1 MKKQLLTIIIAV
13 VMLFTCTACSEG
25 GGWLDLGGNN
35 SGTINVLVYE
45 AGYGTEWLKSLASE
59 YKKRTGVKVNVSVSY
74 VSGEIESQLRSNTL
88 KQDIVMPLSSSIYE
102 HQAKFADL
110 SDVYNAI
117 PKGEDKTIKEK
128 MNQNIYAW
136 HQSNGETIRF
146 MNWIESVCTLFYN
159 KTTLDKLFGEDNYQL
174 PRTTDE
180 LGEFADK
187 IKTASG
193 DSVYPFTY
201 STAASYLDYPI
212 ATWWAQYE
220 GLDNW
225 NDYFKG
231 YYTDETGERSLD
243 KTGDV
248 LLNMP
253 GRRKALE
260 VAKTILSKSSGN
272 VHAHAE
278 KMSHTEAQISFL
290 GQGYGGNTDM
300 KEVAMMFNGDWLE
313 NEMAVY
319 LGYKWADIRLAR
331 MPVISS
337 IVEKLEDTSMTDKEL
352 RELITAIDNGATSY
366 AGVSANDFNRV
377 KQARM
382 MAFTNT
388 FDHSVAV
395 LESSTKKDM
404 AKEFL
409 IFMASDEGQ
418 KIYSE
423 QLGGLTQ
430 SYGYTPEAST
440 ISAFAQSR
448 HTLFGNDFVPISLGS
463 ASPLYY
469 SKNFN
474 WIDNSV
480 KGQLGVYI
488 LNGNIEDVI
497 QTTKTAFQGRWADI
511 ISVAK

>member
-1 MKKQLLTIIIAV
+1 MKKKLLTIFIAV
-13 VMLFTCTACSEG
+13 VMLFTVTACGEG
-25 GGWLDLGGNN
+25 GVFDLGGNN
-35 SGTINVLVYE
+35 SGTINVVVYE

-102 HQAKFADL
+102 HQSKFADL
-110 SDVYNAI
+110 SDVYNAV
-117 PKGEDKTIKEK
+117 PEGEDEAIKDK

-159 KTTLDKLFGEDNYQL
+159 KTTLDKVFGENAYQL

-180 LGEFADK
+180 LGEFADQ
-187 IKTASG
+187 IKNKSG
-193 DSVYPFTY
+193 NTVYPFTY
-201 STAASYLDYPI
+201 STAASYLDYPVT
-212 ATWWAQYE
+212 TWWAQYE

-231 YYTDETGERSLD
+231 YYTDGTGERALD
-243 KTGDV
+243 QTGDV

-253 GRRKALE
+253 GRSKALD
-260 VAKTILSKSSGN
+260 VADTVLSKSSGN

-278 KMSHTEAQISFL
+278 KMSHTEAQITFL
-290 GQGYGGNTDM
+290 GQGYGGNTDL

-319 LGYKWADIRLAR
+319 LGYKWSDIRLAR

-337 IVEKLEDTSMTDKEL
+337 IVEKLENTSMNDAEL
-352 RELITAIDNGATSY
+352 RELISAIDSGATSL
-366 AGVSANDFNRV
+366 AGVSANDFNKV
-377 KQARM
+377 KQARL

-404 AKEFL
+404 AKAFL
-409 IFMASDEGQ
+409 VFMASDAGQ
-418 KIYSE
+418 KIYAE

-430 SYGYTPEAST
+430 SYGYTPESST

-448 HTLFGNDFVPISLGS
+448 HTLFGNEFVPVSLGS
-463 ASPLYY
+463 SSPLYY

-474 WIDNSV
+474 WVDNSV
-480 KGQLGVYI
+480 KGQLGLYI
-488 LNGNIEDVI
+488 FNGKAEDVI
-497 QTTKTAFQGRWADI
+497 RATKTEYQARWADI